1 MLYTPPVAASEMH
14 NYSKEIR
21 HCVLSACCDDRTKM
35 LETRS
40 YPEFLITRR
49 IQRYRKRPS
58 LTHFATL
65 TSWDFESWI
74 YRDASS
80 INLVSIGMIGKADF
94 LQITIIP
101 IFFSAKGKKKKK
113 NISIIYTFAYQ
124 ISLVENWYRYLRV
137 RVSFLLSPKEVS
149 SPCPQNEIIIAITL
163 GVKLEK

>member
-49 IQRYRKRPS
+49 IRRYRKRPS

-101 IFFSAKGKKKKK
+101 IFFSAKGKKKK

-124 ISLVENWYRYLRV
+124 ISLVENWYRYQ
-137 RVSFLLSPKEVS
+137 SFFPSFTERSVIPLSPKWNNYCDNS
-149 SPCPQNEIIIAITL
+149 GS
-163 GVKLEK
+163 

>member
-49 IQRYRKRPS
+49 IRRYRKRPS

-101 IFFSAKGKKKKK
+101 IFFSAKGKKKKEHFD
-113 NISIIYTFAYQ
+113 NLHVCISNFSRGKLVS
-124 ISLVENWYRYLRV
+124 ISTRQ
-137 RVSFLLSPKEVS
+137 SFFPSFTERSVIPLSPKWNNYCDNS
-149 SPCPQNEIIIAITL
+149 GS
-163 GVKLEK
+163 